1 MTSTPENTKG
11 SWFARHKILTAIIV
25 VIIIAAIA
33 KLAGGSSDTP
43 EATSSSAASQA
54 APATEAATT
63 ESTQSAAPEKTPAPE
78 TPAATI
84 GTPVEVGDFTITV
97 EGVETGISSV
107 GNEYLGAEAQ
117 GQFVVVSA
125 SILNNGDKAETFFTD
140 SMKIIDDQGR
150 QHSYSTDA
158 ALYLEGSWVLDK
170 INPGNTLS
178 GKFVF
183 DIPADSV
190 PTKVLL
196 EGGFLGKDVEV
207 ALN

>member
-1 MTSTPENTKG
+1 MPP
-11 SWFARHKILTAIIV
+11 ARRRHQTHNRPPTVEPWHCLDRTA
-25 VIIIAAIA
+25 
-33 KLAGGSSDTP
+33 GSSVCR
-43 EATSSSAASQA
+43 AAFQLGRDSGCNN
-54 APATEAATT
+54 PYN
-63 ESTQSAAPEKTPAPE
+63 PP
-78 TPAATI
+78 
-84 GTPVEVGDFTITV
+84 DFTITV
-97 EGVETGISSV
+97 EGVETGIPSV
-107 GNEYLGAEAQ
+107 GNEYLGAKAQ

>member
-11 SWFARHKILTAIIV
+11 SCFAKHKILTAVIV

-33 KLAGGSSDTP
+33 KLAGGSNEAP
-43 EATSSSAASQA
+43 EAAPSAAASQA
-54 APATEAATT
+54 APATEATTT
-63 ESTQSAAPEKTPAPE
+63 ESTQSAAPE

-97 EGVETGISSV
+97 EGVETGIPSV
-107 GNEYLGAEAQ
+107 GNEYLGAKAQ

>member
-1 MTSTPENTKG
+1 M
-11 SWFARHKILTAIIV
+11 
-25 VIIIAAIA
+25 
-33 KLAGGSSDTP
+33 
-43 EATSSSAASQA
+43 
-54 APATEAATT
+54 
-63 ESTQSAAPEKTPAPE
+63 
-78 TPAATI
+78 

-190 PTKVLL
+190 PTKALL